1 MAKYCSDKTEP
12 KFGIPPQPVD
22 GNLYKNA
29 LLRILGRIDIES
41 NDHQLKEDLKII
53 YQLLSSTGSNEPTD
67 LLKPQ
72 IQKNENIQYHNNQT
86 S

>member
-1 MAKYCSDKTEP
+1 MVKYSSDKAEP
-12 KFGIPPQPVD
+12 EFEIPPKPVD

-29 LLRILGRIDIES
+29 LLRILGRINIDS

-53 YQLLSSTGSNEPTD
+53 YQLLSSTGIDERTD

-72 IQKNENIQYHNNQT
+72 IQKNENLQYPNDQT